1 LTVEDTPSE
10 AQSAAQPQLRYR
22 AIISRLAVSL
32 LIAGGLLWAMHKG
45 GLPLVPPSA
54 AFDQLQLWSVA
65 AYIPL
70 SLLATFLRTYR
81 WIYLL
86 RPINPRLSAKRVLGI
101 GSIGF
106 SAILFAPLRVGEFV
120 RPWLLAQD
128 REVFFVEA
136 AGTVVAERVVD
147 GLLLT
152 SLLAVSLWLATPLSP
167 LPDHLGNLHLPL
179 ALIPAISLSAFTT
192 FFLAFSAMLLFY
204 FWRSAA
210 HKLVLR
216 VVGLVSQPLAAWVTR
231 QIERFADSL
240 QFLFSPR
247 HGIAFLRDTVAY
259 WIVTALSLWILL
271 RGSGVPASFSQTCVT
286 LGVLGLSTLLPSGPG
301 FFGTYQLG
309 AYCGLSMFFPES
321 MVLNAG
327 AVFTFVSYTIQLAIG
342 VLCMLVGMWL
352 MSTTTAGAARNH
364 ERVDVPARKAS

>member
-1 LTVEDTPSE
+1 
-10 AQSAAQPQLRYR
+10 PQ
-22 AIISRLAVSL
+22 
-32 LIAGGLLWAMHKG
+32 
-45 GLPLVPPSA
+45 
-54 AFDQLQLWSVA
+54 
-65 AYIPL
+65 
-70 SLLATFLRTYR
+70 
-81 WIYLL
+81 
-86 RPINPRLSAKRVLGI
+86 LSAKRVLGI
-101 GSIGF
+101 GSVGF

-152 SLLAVSLWLATPLSP
+152 SILAVSLWLATPLSP
-167 LPDHLGNLHLPL
+167 LPDHLGNLHLPV

-192 FFLAFSAMLLFY
+192 FLLAFAAMLLFY
-204 FWRSAA
+204 FWRAAA
-210 HKLVLR
+210 HKLVSR
-216 VVGLVSQPLAAWVTR
+216 IVGLVSQPLAAWVTR

-247 HGIAFLRDTVAY
+247 DGIAFLRDTVAY
-259 WIVTALSLWILL
+259 WLVTALSLWLLL
-271 RGSGVPASFSQTCVT
+271 RGSGAPASFSQTCVT

-327 AVFTFVSYTIQLAIG
+327 AVFTFVSYTVQLAMG
-342 VLCMLVGMWL
+342 VLVLLAGMWL
-352 MSTTTAGAARNH
+352 MSTTTPGAARNH
-364 ERVDVPARKAS
+364 ERADIAERKAS

>member
-1 LTVEDTPSE
+1 MTVEDTPSE

-54 AFDQLQLWSVA
+54 AFDQLQLWTVA

-106 SAILFAPLRVGEFV
+106 AAILFAPLRVGEFV

-152 SLLAVSLWLATPLSP
+152 
-167 LPDHLGNLHLPL
+167 
-179 ALIPAISLSAFTT
+179 
-192 FFLAFSAMLLFY
+192 
-204 FWRSAA
+204 
-210 HKLVLR
+210 
-216 VVGLVSQPLAAWVTR
+216 
-231 QIERFADSL
+231 
-240 QFLFSPR
+240 
-247 HGIAFLRDTVAY
+247 
-259 WIVTALSLWILL
+259 
-271 RGSGVPASFSQTCVT
+271 
-286 LGVLGLSTLLPSGPG
+286 
-301 FFGTYQLG
+301 
-309 AYCGLSMFFPES
+309 
-321 MVLNAG
+321 
-327 AVFTFVSYTIQLAIG
+327 
-342 VLCMLVGMWL
+342 
-352 MSTTTAGAARNH
+352 
-364 ERVDVPARKAS
+364 